1 MIVLGNCCR
10 RQNPAYDQL
19 VFLFVFNPLIALAP
33 EPIAYDNRLL
43 FSVWVSGK

>member
-1 MIVLGNCCR
+1 
-10 RQNPAYDQL
+10 
-19 VFLFVFNPLIALAP
+19 LIALAP